1 MILGDV
7 MDEVAAVLA
16 TITGLRMQAYPAHTV
31 TPPAGVVN
39 YPQGAGVLYDQTFGR
54 GETSYPDLEVTLVTQ
69 RVTERSA
76 RDQASAWVS
85 DTGDQSVVAQ
95 IEAHTTWTSCDEV
108 TVTSAEFTIVTVGTA
123 EYLGVVFHLDI
134 TGPGNT

>member
-7 MDEVAAVLA
+7 MDEVAEVLA
-16 TITGLRMQAYPAHTV
+16 TITGLRVQAFPAHTV

-39 YPQGAGVLYDQTFGR
+39 YPAAPGIQYHQTYRR
-54 GETSYPDLEVTLVTQ
+54 GETSYPDLEVTLVTS

-76 RDQASAWVS
+76 RDQASAWVADS
-85 DTGDQSVVAQ
+85 GDQSVIEQV
-95 IEAHTTWTSCDEV
+95 EAHTWTSCDEV
-108 TVTSAEFTIVTVGTA
+108 TVTGSEFTVVTVGSVD
-123 EYLGVVFHLDI
+123 YLGVIFHLDI

>member
-7 MDEVAAVLA
+7 MDEVAQVFRL
-16 TITGLRMQAYPAHTV
+16 ITGLRMQAYPAHTV

-39 YPQGAGVLYDQTFGR
+39 YPAAPGIQYHQTYGR
-54 GETSYPDLEVTLVTQ
+54 GETSYPDMEVTLVTS

-85 DTGDQSVVAQ
+85 DSGDQSVIEQV
-95 IEAHTTWTSCDEV
+95 EAHAWTSCDEV
-108 TVTSAEFTIVTVGTA
+108 TVTGSEFTVVTVGA
-123 EYLGVVFHLDI
+123 IDYLGVVFHLDI